1 MDVKIVEN
9 ELDNEKVIPIFK
21 MDEYFSSDQLGMIQ
35 IALEE
40 LDNKTTVGK
49 KTLEKIKKERKK
61 VEMIIH
67 QSKPFDDYE

>member
-49 KTLEKIKKERKK
+49 KALEKIKKERKK